1 MAVLEVKYKFQFP
14 DENGRYWIETMNL
27 FLGVW
32 LGTRE
37 GRNGYWLR
45 WWDDSGELLLWN
57 SELAERERQRA
68 ERFAPVADLLE
79 LSAICW
85 NNQVDWLVISH
96 PILDSVVKTH
106 YLC

>member
-1 MAVLEVKYKFQFP
+1 
-14 DENGRYWIETMNL
+14 MN
-27 FLGVW
+27 F
-32 LGTRE
+32 E
-37 GRNGYWLR
+37 QPI
-45 WWDDSGELLLWN
+45 SE
-57 SELAERERQRA
+57 SELIENSAKTLFITNPKISYPQRIGKVLKKNSCGQ
-68 ERFAPVADLLE
+68 RFAPVVADLLE